1 MMDLLKRIW
10 KEEEGQGLVEYGLI
24 LLLMVVIALG
34 VITVFRPQLEA
45 IFNRISSSINAGNAA
60 IKTPTNN

>member
-24 LLLMVVIALG
+24 LLLMVVIAIG
-34 VITVFRPQLEA
+34 VVTLFRPQINQL
-45 IFNRISSSINAGNAA
+45 FTNISNQ
-60 IKTPTNN
+60 IKTAPNAVNTATN

>member
-24 LLLMVVIALG
+24 LLLMVIIA
-34 VITVFRPQLEA
+34 VVVFTTFRPQIEK
-45 IFNRISSSINAGNAA
+45 IFTNITTRIGAVN
-60 IKTPTNN
+60 TP

>member
-24 LLLMVVIALG
+24 LLLMVVVGVAVYVAFEPQIMGIFDKITLKLG
-34 VITVFRPQLEA
+34 QVETPQ
-45 IFNRISSSINAGNAA
+45 
-60 IKTPTNN
+60 

>member
-24 LLLMVVIALG
+24 LLLVVVIALG
-34 VITVFRPQLEA
+34 VVSLFRPE
-45 IFNRISSSINAGNAA
+45 INALFDNIAA
-60 IKTPTNN
+60 KITGAPAAVESGAR

>member
-24 LLLMVVIALG
+24 LLLMVVIAVAVVG
-34 VITVFRPQLEA
+34 IFGDEIQNIYERIVDNIEGAPNLETGA
-45 IFNRISSSINAGNAA
+45 DG
-60 IKTPTNN
+60 

>member
-24 LLLMVVIALG
+24 LLLMVVIAVAVVSL
-34 VITVFRPQLEA
+34 FRPQ
-45 IFNRISSSINAGNAA
+45 INALFQRIGNEINDAPGA
-60 IKTPTNN
+60 VESGT